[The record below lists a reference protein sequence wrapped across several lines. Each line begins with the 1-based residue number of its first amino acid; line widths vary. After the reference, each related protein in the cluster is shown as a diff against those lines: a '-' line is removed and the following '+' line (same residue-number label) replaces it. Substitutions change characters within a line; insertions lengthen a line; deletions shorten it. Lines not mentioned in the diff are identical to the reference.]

1 MIPESGMFLW
11 WTLVCC
17 LGEDCG
23 SIWSA
28 GLEKPLSSQWAFL
41 WQLGSYWVECR
52 QLEPGLW
59 DFRRKFGECLSYSQ
73 GYLCY
78 IFMKTMWKDRRHAP
92 WWIALAVLSEDL
104 VWSPV
109 PSWWL
114 TIPLP
119 VDPLLSSDLHK
130 NCCMHSWWIDIKAP
144 YILEKKKKNSPKRS
158 LLCFIGTNDAAWL
171 ELKKHS
177 WLVREQQ
184 HWDKIISS
192 SGSAHRSC
200 GVRWDGEKLNLKLA
214 ADLGNVYESP
224 T

>member
-1 MIPESGMFLW
+1 MDLSLLFGRGLW
-11 WTLVCC
+11 KYMERW
-17 LGEDCG
+17 
-23 SIWSA
+23 A
-28 GLEKPLSSQWAFL
+28 GKPLSSQWAFL

-114 TIPLP
+114 TISLP

-130 NCCMHSWWIDIKAP
+130 NCCMHSWWIDIKAS
-144 YILEKKKKNSPKRS
+144 YILEKKRIHQREVFCV
-158 LLCFIGTNDAAWL
+158 LLGQTMLLGW
-171 ELKKHS
+171 S
-177 WLVREQQ
+177 WKSIR
-184 HWDKIISS
+184 D
-192 SGSAHRSC
+192 
-200 GVRWDGEKLNLKLA
+200 
-214 ADLGNVYESP
+214 
-224 T
+224 